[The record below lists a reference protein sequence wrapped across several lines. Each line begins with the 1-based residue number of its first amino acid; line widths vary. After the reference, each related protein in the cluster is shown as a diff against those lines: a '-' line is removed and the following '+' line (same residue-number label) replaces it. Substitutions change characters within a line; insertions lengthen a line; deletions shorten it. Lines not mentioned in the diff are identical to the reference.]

1 MVGTSR
7 TNRADREGGFTL
19 VELLIVIV
27 ILGVLATVTV
37 FAVRGVTD
45 DGQSAAC
52 DSEFSNLQRAQE
64 MHLVQHGAFADEA
77 GLVANGAIVEEST
90 LYNVALNGDGYD
102 LTPVDANCTQS
113 ATAVG
118 AGAAAPPVIPAADP
132 PNTRAELRTTNFAG
146 LGSTDQWGLR
156 SGDPNGHA
164 EILVFGRGAGAADFA
179 AMVADNVPA
188 NRRVTFL
195 DIGGVHTVDRLDDA
209 LSQAGNTPP
218 TSYVI
223 YPGDDTSA
231 FGAPPDQF
239 VDFRT
244 ALEARIATNANWAG
258 SITELDGTSATLT
271 DHLLS
276 LL

>member
-1 MVGTSR
+1 MVGTTR
-7 TNRADREGGFTL
+7 TTRPDREKGFTL
-19 VELLIVIV
+19 VELLIAIV
-27 ILGVLATVTV
+27 ILGLLATVTV
-37 FAVRGVTD
+37 FAVRGITD

-64 MHLVQHGAFADEA
+64 MHLVQHGSFADEA

-102 LTPVDANCTQS
+102 LTPVDTNCTLS

-118 AGAAAPPVIPAADP
+118 GGAAAPPVIPAADP

-156 SGDPNGHA
+156 SGDPNGHV
-164 EILVFGRGAGAADFA
+164 EILVFGRGDAAADFA
-179 AMVADNVPA
+179 AMVADNVPS

-195 DIGGVHTVDRLDDA
+195 DIGGVHTVDRLDQA
-209 LSQAGNTPP
+209 LSTANGTPP
-218 TSYVI
+218 TTYVI
-223 YPGDDTSA
+223 YPADDTSA
-231 FGAPPDQF
+231 FGAPPNDF

-244 ALEARIATNANWAG
+244 ALDDRLAANPGWAG
-258 SITELDGTSATLT
+258 TITELDGTSATLT